1 MVPVIALQTF
11 WRTSGTYLWNKFRS
25 EQGFCAYYEPLN
37 EVLFDQP
44 ALSLQQKFEDG
55 IVDKLGHPP
64 LNAHYFAEYPI
75 EAEGGVRH
83 FMRRF
88 SYEHY
93 ALAETDRD
101 DELAA
106 YFEYLIAHAAGAGL
120 RPVFKFCRMTMRQR
134 WFARN
139 FATCTIL
146 VVRDFNDTF
155 RSYLAMAEKSV
166 DFLRIMFRI
175 ILKNRD
181 DPHFAP
187 IAGHLGAADPHGLT
201 EREMRITAN
210 RLYTTATRSRLCD
223 LAFFFWA
230 TYIFEG
236 LTVAD
241 EVFDVDLL
249 GSDVQERARVTA
261 AFRQRFAAPFDFSD
275 LGKPGGISEESVSP
289 EAIALVRESLRL
301 RFGDAAAPAIP
312 ALSAATR
319 DRLAAL
325 I

>member
-25 EQGFCAYYEPLN
+25 EPAFCAYYEPLN

-44 ALSLQQKFEDG
+44 AASLQQKFEDG
-55 IVDKLGHPP
+55 IVAKLGHPP

-101 DELAA
+101 EELAA
-106 YFEYLIAHAAGAGL
+106 YFAYLIAHAAGAGR

-134 WFARN
+134 WFASN
-139 FATCTIL
+139 FPTCTIL

-155 RSYLAMAEKSV
+155 RSYLAMAEKSM

-175 ILKNRD
+175 ILKNRH
-181 DPHFAP
+181 DPLFAP
-187 IAGHLGAADPHGLT
+187 IAFHIGAADSHGLT
-201 EREMRITAN
+201 EPEMRKTAN
-210 RLYTTATRSRLCD
+210 KLYAAATRSKLCD
-223 LAFFFWA
+223 VAFFFWA

-241 EVFDVDLL
+241 EVFDVDLIA
-249 GSDVQERARVTA
+249 SDARERERITA
-261 AFRQRFAAPFDFSD
+261 AFRQRFDAPFDFRD
-275 LGKPGGISEESVSP
+275 LGKSSGDAGEAVSP
-289 EAIALVRESLRL
+289 GAFEVVRETLRL
-301 RFGDAAAPAIP
+301 RFGATAGISIP
-312 ALSAATR
+312 ALAAATR
-319 DRLAAL
+319 NLLEGL